1 MCLLTAGPKRLRLAG
16 EACSLLAVSISS
28 PRLTS
33 QRSHSQAGPKP
44 KEVPRGRQ
52 QPETSSWEEERGDES
67 RSSLLTLISLWP
79 RPGVK
84 GEAGQVQGQWM
95 GVAWWAAAASSSLT
109 QPHLGKGPPGFSPHR
124 VDPPPPPFP
133 TYCDI
138 VYSSLR
144 LFNAVLSLSDITD
157 TGWLG
162 VKHQF
167 TLSLCFYLS
176 LSLFSTLSLS
186 FWAGILSLFLSL
198 CFSFWAGILSLSPEN
213 SDLHLSYS

>member
-1 MCLLTAGPKRLRLAG
+1 MGGGGGGGKVTISILKPQLLKRIWESPQIDLNPHSQMCLLTAGPKRLRLAG
-16 EACSLLAVSISS
+16 EACSLLTVSISS

-52 QPETSSWEEERGDES
+52 QPETSGWEEERGDES

-109 QPHLGKGPPGFSPHR
+109 QPHLGKGPPGFSLHR
-124 VDPPPPPFP
+124 VDPPPPPLP
-133 TYCDI
+133 YILWYCLQF
-138 VYSSLR
+138 SS
-144 LFNAVLSLSDITD
+144 FV
-157 TGWLG
+157 
-162 VKHQF
+162 
-167 TLSLCFYLS
+167 
-176 LSLFSTLSLS
+176 
-186 FWAGILSLFLSL
+186 
-198 CFSFWAGILSLSPEN
+198 
-213 SDLHLSYS
+213 